1 MYVAGFSLVSKKKR
15 SEEDAES
22 RHEDDHHDR
31 LGALHRYIAHAY
43 TVSSPLR
50 MSQSASSSSSSS
62 SSRRD
67 FFGGATTT
75 AAAAAAAVGA
85 GVLAAPLPGL
95 SSAAVAAGIPRTAL
109 GSESIMSPKAHG
121 TTEKSV
127 QGDLKFA
134 VNNQLADRICSFNRR
149 FAEPAGSYRGTTF
162 EKEFLSAASEAKPL
176 TFYDSV
182 TGKPLFRVP
191 AGTSPESS
199 RPRAVRRAEFFRD
212 DEVVWENAHLRD
224 GESVSVD
231 DALRHNLPDGSATA
245 TASTSSH
252 QRRPA
257 RWLAGQ

>member
-1 MYVAGFSLVSKKKR
+1 MQTTTIALVLFTATS
-15 SEEDAES
+15 
-22 RHEDDHHDR
+22 
-31 LGALHRYIAHAY
+31 HAY
-43 TVSSPLR
+43 IVSSPLR

-109 GSESIMSPKAHG
+109 GAESIMSPKTHG

-182 TGKPLFRVP
+182 TGKPLFRAPV
-191 AGTSPESS
+191 GRSPEEFLAES
-199 RPRAVRRAEFFRD
+199 RVHGWPSFRD
-212 DEVVWENAHLRD
+212 DEVVWENMRILRD

-231 DALRHNLPDGSATA
+231 GTHLGHNLPDGSGNRYCINLV
-245 TASTSSH
+245 SISG
-252 QRRPA
+252 RPA
-257 RWLAGQ
+257 